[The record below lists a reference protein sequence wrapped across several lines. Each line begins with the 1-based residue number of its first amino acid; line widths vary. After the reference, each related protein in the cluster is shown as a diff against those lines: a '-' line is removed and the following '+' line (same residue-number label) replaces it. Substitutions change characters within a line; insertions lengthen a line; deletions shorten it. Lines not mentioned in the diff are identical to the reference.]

1 MARLLHASNGGES
14 VRNQSISCVE
24 LTALAVSQRLFG
36 VPDSSPSRPRRFR
49 GAVVNSP
56 KLRSLSAVPK
66 NRRVFSK
73 RPRSRAVS
81 IGRQMLEGVLLLAL
95 GSGLLALL
103 SWLPQ
108 KVDAMVVVSEAIADL
123 IRGLGQLLEA
133 LLGLAA
139 VILIALLLVA
149 GLLALLSGG
158 FRLVKSFTRLL
169 RSERPHQSKVINR
182 RSRPRR

>member
-1 MARLLHASNGGES
+1 M
-14 VRNQSISCVE
+14 
-24 LTALAVSQRLFG
+24 
-36 VPDSSPSRPRRFR
+36 
-49 GAVVNSP
+49 NSP
-56 KLRSLSAVPK
+56 NLRPLSAVPK
-66 NRRVFSK
+66 TRRVFRK
-73 RPRSRAVS
+73 RSSSRAVS

-95 GSGLLALL
+95 GSGLLAFL

-139 VILIALLLVA
+139 VILIAMLLLA
-149 GLLALLSGG
+149 GLLALLAGG
-158 FRLVKSFTRLL
+158 FRLVKSFTRLI
-169 RSERPHQSKVINR
+169 SSGRPKPSQAIHG

>member
-1 MARLLHASNGGES
+1 M
-14 VRNQSISCVE
+14 
-24 LTALAVSQRLFG
+24 
-36 VPDSSPSRPRRFR
+36 
-49 GAVVNSP
+49 NSP
-56 KLRSLSAVPK
+56 NLRPLNAVPK
-66 NRRVFSK
+66 TRRVFSK

-81 IGRQMLEGVLLLAL
+81 VGRQMLEGVLLLAL
-95 GSGLLALL
+95 GSGLLAFL

-139 VILIALLLVA
+139 VILIAMLLLA
-149 GLLALLSGG
+149 GLLALVSGV
-158 FRLVKSFTRLL
+158 FRLVKSFTRLIS
-169 RSERPHQSKVINR
+169 SERLKPTQAVHR